1 MILSV
6 LPEKKNT
13 GKFENQKCIKFR
25 FLFLS
30 ACASYLCETI
40 QQRGIANYCIRV
52 LKDKCVFVNNIV
64 YGLPVLFH
72 LYFLNMLEVWFSAI
86 CSHFPPFQASP
97 KSAFQ
102 SHFGKRLAHSP
113 ELLLE
118 MSL

>member
-64 YGLPVLFH
+64 YDLPVLFH
-72 LYFLNMLEVWFSAI
+72 LYFLNMLEVW
-86 CSHFPPFQASP
+86 
-97 KSAFQ
+97 
-102 SHFGKRLAHSP
+102 L
-113 ELLLE
+113 
-118 MSL
+118 